1 MCCSAAFEEER
12 RNAQP
17 DFGIMLNKQPAP
29 PIERKGK
36 MFVRFISLIVTTPNI
51 RKSGA
56 AHIPPFLTREL
67 CEVSHV

>member
-1 MCCSAAFEEER
+1 
-12 RNAQP
+12 
-17 DFGIMLNKQPAP
+17 MLNKQPAP